1 MRKMNRKIPLIVLA
15 LSICAMSSAQLAT
28 SNFSGSNADLDAT
41 GRNPRLDFAFQQVRN
56 QSKIEKKIKI
66 QGSAFFHEDF
76 RKASIYST
84 DGKEGILFLRYDGF
98 RDQFEIQPVT
108 DEEETQVLLPREDI
122 YCVINGATAKFK
134 SYNDKKGNYKEG
146 YLFVLVDA
154 KDMVL
159 YQKKAKLFKEGKEA
173 RTSLEL
179 DVPNRFVESTQLYL
193 GKKEGDKE
201 AIGFLKASKKEVYAL
216 FDEDTET
223 SKKIKQFVSDKRL
236 NLKDPEDVAKV
247 FRYYSTL

>member
-201 AIGFLKASKKEVYAL
+201 SGKK
-216 FDEDTET
+216 
-223 SKKIKQFVSDKRL
+223 
-236 NLKDPEDVAKV
+236 
-247 FRYYSTL
+247 

>member
-1 MRKMNRKIPLIVLA
+1 MLVLA
-15 LSICAMSSAQLAT
+15 LSICAVTTAQLAT

-56 QSKIEKKIKI
+56 QSKIEKKIVI
-66 QGSAFFHEDF
+66 QGSAFIHEDF
-76 RKASIYST
+76 RKASIYSN
-84 DGKEGILFLRYDGF
+84 DGMEGVLFLRYDGF
-98 RDQFEIQPVT
+98 RDQFEIQPVS
-108 DEEETQVLLPREDI
+108 DDEETQVLLPREDI

-134 SYNDKKGNYKEG
+134 SYNDKKGNYNEG
-146 YLFVLVDA
+146 YLFVLADT

-159 YQKKAKLFKEGKEA
+159 YEKKAKLFKEGKEA

-179 DVPNRFVESTQLYL
+179 DVPNRFVETTQLFL

-201 AIGFLKASKKEVYAL
+201 EIVFFKASKKGVYGL
-216 FDEDTET
+216 FDEDPET
-223 SKKIKQFVSDKRL
+223 GKKIKQFVSDKRL
-236 NLKDPEDVAKV
+236 NLKEPEDVAKV